1 MTPENR
7 SQHSIAKLIRKSRQ
21 TLVPWIVDGLWQEGG
36 IAVVHSLEEEFKSTF
51 SYQVADAIASGSP
64 LLRTWVVPLARR
76 VGIFETEMD
85 DLEMGKRLGK
95 LYPDDDFPEG
105 LIVSDSELLNVFR
118 KKQTLESKVECLSRW
133 IEDNDIQVLIWDT
146 VNSILAS
153 TDPNS
158 EIGISKFY
166 DRLAMLPLKGTLIV
180 RHDGKP
186 SKDGAQRGSNQLV
199 RGSNRIVEDASLVI
213 HLRRQD
219 KAQNKVRCEVGKL
232 RNGRKPEPMEL
243 WFDAETFRLTRL
255 HPIAA
260 ILEDGP
266 HSRPE
271 LIAAADRR
279 FGIKQRAI
287 DGAINEIRSLLLES
301 MRGHKKVFEL
311 NRNAFPEDG
320 SAASQWWSL
329 MKSSAPPSEMQP
341 CISTPSVSGAEVMT
355 ESGEGRWEIA
365 HISASGK
372 EYQNDDIKTG

>member
-1 MTPENR
+1 MSSENR
-7 SQHSIAKLIRKSRQ
+7 SHHSIAKLIRKSRQ
-21 TLVPWIVDGLWQEGG
+21 TVVPWVIEGLWQQGG

-51 SYQVADAIASGSP
+51 SYQVAEAIASGSP
-64 LLRTWVVPLARR
+64 LLRTWIVPLARR

-85 DLEMGKRLGK
+85 DLEMGKRFGK

-105 LIVSDSELLNVFR
+105 LIVSDSELLNAFR
-118 KKQTLESKVECLSRW
+118 NKNTLESKVECLGRW
-133 IEDNDIQVLIWDT
+133 IEDNEIQVLIWDT

-186 SKDGAQRGSNQLV
+186 SKDCAQRGSNQLV

-213 HLRRQD
+213 HLKRQD

-243 WFDAETFRLTRL
+243 WFDVETFRLTRL

-266 HSRPE
+266 HTRTE
-271 LIAAADRR
+271 LIAAAERR
-279 FGIKQRAI
+279 FGIRQRAI
-287 DGAINEIRSLLLES
+287 DGAINEIRSLLLDS
-301 MRGHKKVFEL
+301 MRGHNRVFEL
-311 NRNAFPEDG
+311 NRNALPEEG
-320 SAASQWWSL
+320 STASQWWPSIL
-329 MKSSAPPSEMQP
+329 PSAPPLEMQP
-341 CISTPSVSGAEVMT
+341 CISTPSVPGAEMT
-355 ESGEGRWEIA
+355 DCGDGR
-365 HISASGK
+365 
-372 EYQNDDIKTG
+372 